1 MNLLHVLMKIFIQ
14 NIFHDFSEY
23 IQVTELNKS
32 ADSGWTFFSHLTD
45 FMSFTWDLFPCVPAP
60 TVSQSEHELSEKG
73 G

>member
-14 NIFHDFSEY
+14 NIFHDFIEY

-32 ADSGWTFFSHLTD
+32 ADSGWTFFHIWLISCP
-45 FMSFTWDLFPCVPAP
+45 WDLFPCVPAP